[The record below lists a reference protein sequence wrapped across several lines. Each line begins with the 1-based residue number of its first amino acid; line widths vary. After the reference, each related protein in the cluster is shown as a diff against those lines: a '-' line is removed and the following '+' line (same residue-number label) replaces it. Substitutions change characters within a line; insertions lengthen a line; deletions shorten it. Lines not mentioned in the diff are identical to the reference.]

1 MRSNTSVVSATASAA
16 FCYSLHGKRAP
27 QTADGLKH
35 FMFVNCL
42 FNKALY
48 PEYFFLNKTL
58 QTQQLRKTNSPSEN

>member
-35 FMFVNCL
+35 FMFVNFL

-48 PEYFFLNKTL
+48 PEYFFFK
-58 QTQQLRKTNSPSEN
+58 